1 MRVATST
8 TLTPSSIAAWSSSAV
23 VTSSPAPF
31 AITTAALN
39 EKFERLQTE
48 AKKLHTR
55 CEIRVEPTQSRS
67 TLQTLLDCVPH
78 SSDVLLIC
86 GTRIRQKRFG
96 FLAGT
101 VAQRLLQNA
110 PFNVLALRVVQPGLL
125 GQPGDFLIPVSGH
138 PHGFDGGGPVLNLFA
153 PGIRSLHVLHVIRR
167 SPLIFRLLSAARA
180 RRLIARGR
188 ELARTALKE
197 IETRN
202 AAFSTGAKKFTD
214 ARAVLSDDWAKEILI
229 QANQLKTRIIFM
241 GASRKSLPGNSVSH
255 FFDRYIYG
263 NPLEQILRQTPCDV
277 GLFRAAP
284 AKKS

>member
-1 MRVATST
+1 MQLYFAYDGSLHGDWVSRYALRLASQSNDP
-8 TLTPSSIAAWSSSAV
+8 TLHLIHV
-23 VTSSPAPF
+23 LDG

-153 PGIRSLHVLHVIRR
+153 PGIRSRHVLHVIRR
-167 SPLIFRLLSAARA
+167 SPLIFRLLSAARGKNGKPIA
-180 RRLIARGR
+180 RRLAEELFDAYNKQGTAFTTR
-188 ELARTALKE
+188 ENTHKMAE
-197 IETRN
+197 
-202 AAFSTGAKKFTD
+202 
-214 ARAVLSDDWAKEILI
+214 
-229 QANQLKTRIIFM
+229 ANK
-241 GASRKSLPGNSVSH
+241 AYAH
-255 FFDRYIYG
+255 F
-263 NPLEQILRQTPCDV
+263 
-277 GLFRAAP
+277 AW
-284 AKKS
+284 